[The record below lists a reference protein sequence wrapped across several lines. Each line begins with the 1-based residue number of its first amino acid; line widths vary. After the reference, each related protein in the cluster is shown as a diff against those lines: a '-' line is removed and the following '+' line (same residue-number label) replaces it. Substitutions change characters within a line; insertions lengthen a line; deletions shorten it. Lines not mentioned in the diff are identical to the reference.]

1 MKNDAR
7 VRYTRMR
14 IREAFFE
21 CLKEKSVNRIT
32 VKEICDRAEINRATF
47 YKHYADPFEL
57 LQKLEE
63 EALEELLRRI
73 QESRQEKAKSLL
85 QTILDSM
92 KDTGNPYG
100 LLGSTNGDPGFGA
113 QISNL
118 FYREFQPQMARSL
131 PCCTEAEKQAAYLF
145 VAGGSGHLISAWIK
159 DGMRAPAEQ
168 VAAELGQIC
177 SVFVRAYGRRDAG
190 CPGMGRD

>member
-1 MKNDAR
+1 MKTDAR

-21 CLKEKSVNRIT
+21 YLEEKPVSRIT

-63 EALEELLRRI
+63 EALEELQHKI
-73 QESRQEKAKSLL
+73 QDSRQEKGKSLL
-85 QTILDSM
+85 LTILDSV
-92 KDTGNPYG
+92 KDTGNPYR
-100 LLGSTNGDPGFGA
+100 LLGSQNGDPGFGA

-118 FYREFQPQMARSL
+118 FYQEFQPQMARNL

-159 DGMRAPAEQ
+159 NGMQTPPEQ
-168 VAAELGQIC
+168 VAEELGQIC
-177 SVFVRAYGRRDAG
+177 SAFVKSYGRRDTG
-190 CPGMGRD
+190 GPGKGRN